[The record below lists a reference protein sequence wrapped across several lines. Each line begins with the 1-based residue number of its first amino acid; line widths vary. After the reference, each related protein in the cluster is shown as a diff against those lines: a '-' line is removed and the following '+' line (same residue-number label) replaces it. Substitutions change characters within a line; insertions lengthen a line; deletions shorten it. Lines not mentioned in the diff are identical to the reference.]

1 MKIGHSLISSMT
13 VRKVGSTWNG
23 NGLLFPTLK
32 NGLTFQQ
39 TFDKCTEL
47 AGAKKV
53 KEAENK
59 WPLFTACKDP
69 LIAFE

>member
-1 MKIGHSLISSMT
+1 METDS
-13 VRKVGSTWNG
+13 
-23 NGLLFPTLK
+23 FPTLK